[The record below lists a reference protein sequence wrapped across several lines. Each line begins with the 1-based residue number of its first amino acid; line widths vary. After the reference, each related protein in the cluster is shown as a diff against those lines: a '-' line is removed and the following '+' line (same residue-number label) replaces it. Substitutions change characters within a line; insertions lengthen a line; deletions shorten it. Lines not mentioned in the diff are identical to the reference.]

1 MGYLP
6 DQLVQNFIHQPYHL
20 DLPKMD
26 GTTVKITC
34 SSNVG
39 LVVIHHGKKA
49 NHRLQQIQVEYIIS
63 VPERD
68 APFSGVSFPI
78 PKKTSKET

>member
-1 MGYLP
+1 
-6 DQLVQNFIHQPYHL
+6 
-20 DLPKMD
+20 MD

-68 APFSGVSFPI
+68 APFFGVSFPI
-78 PKKTSKET
+78 QKKNHKNLSFYCREVKTPAVFVP